1 MHDCDPIQIFARQVT
16 VFFYLSLYLLF
27 PNCDEHIE
35 VLKDSIGDKLD
46 GLKVLKI
53 LSIEDPVDTAYEG
66 DNPKWNFL
74 INDALASKKINI
86 EIFTVSKSLLKHKD
100 PKAQHFMLLKWGIFR
115 SFFHLAQCTL
125 FGAFYNNNNNMK
137 CSYQIWILWIYT
149 MDLLYKIQFYGM
161 ISYI

>member
-53 LSIEDPVDTAYEG
+53 LSIEDPVNTAYEG
-66 DNPKWNFL
+66 DNPK
-74 INDALASKKINI
+74 
-86 EIFTVSKSLLKHKD
+86 
-100 PKAQHFMLLKWGIFR
+100 
-115 SFFHLAQCTL
+115 
-125 FGAFYNNNNNMK
+125 
-137 CSYQIWILWIYT
+137 
-149 MDLLYKIQFYGM
+149 
-161 ISYI
+161 